1 MKHPSFL
8 VVGLLSLT
16 TLACSGTTVE
26 TIDYS
31 SFAVEV
37 SPPWDTMNLPIGDGA
52 VLHSDES
59 LITINYMGGDVNTLA
74 EQYGAAV
81 EAAGFMVDTR
91 NSLESVV
98 SIQYHRDDAKGCSLN
113 IADAQGTTVVSLS
126 LLDL

>member
-1 MKHPSFL
+1 MKHPSLL
-8 VVGLLSLT
+8 VIGVLGLA
-16 TLACSGTTVE
+16 TLACSGAAVE
-26 TIDYS
+26 TVDYS

-37 SPPWDTMNLPIGDGA
+37 SPPWDSMNLPIGTGA
-52 VLHSDES
+52 VLHSDDS
-59 LITINYMGGDVNTLA
+59 LITINYTDGDVNTLA

-81 EAAGFMVDTR
+81 EAAGFTVDTR